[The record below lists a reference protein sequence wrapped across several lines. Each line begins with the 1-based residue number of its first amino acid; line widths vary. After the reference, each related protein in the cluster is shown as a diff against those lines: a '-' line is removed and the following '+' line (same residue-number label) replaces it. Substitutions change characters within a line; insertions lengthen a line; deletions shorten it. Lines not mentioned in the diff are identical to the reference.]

1 MSLLNAL
8 TEQIGGQVLQG
19 LAKNIGADEG
29 VTGAAISAAIPMIVG
44 ALAKNASTDDGA
56 ASLSN
61 ALQKDH
67 DGSILDNLGGFLS
80 QSDNGPG
87 GAILGHVFGQ
97 KRGGIESALSQI
109 TGLNSG
115 QSGNLLEN
123 LAPVILGQL
132 GRTQRSQGLNPADL
146 AGLLAGESQQQSQG
160 AGSPVMDI
168 LGKVLDQDGDGS
180 MLDDIGG
187 LLGGF
192 LKR

>member
-19 LAKNIGADEG
+19 LAKNLGIDEG
-29 VTGAAISAAIPMIVG
+29 VAGVAVSAAIPMIVG
-44 ALAKNASTDDGA
+44 ALAKNTSSQDGA

-109 TGLNSG
+109 TGLDQG
-115 QSGNLLEN
+115 KSGNLLEN
-123 LAPVILGQL
+123 LAPVIMGQL
-132 GRTQRSQGLNPADL
+132 GKTQRSQGLNPADL
-146 AGLLAGESQQQSQG
+146 AGLLAGESQQAKQS
-160 AGSPVMDI
+160 GSPMMDM
-168 LGKVLDQDGDGS
+168 LGKIMDQDGDGS
-180 MLDDIGG
+180 MIDDIGG
-187 LLGGF
+187 MLGKF
-192 LKR
+192 LK